1 MSRKV
6 GFDYSSI
13 PAEKARLIQDHTTA
27 IASALRH
34 CSASVLN
41 IGQRLIDVHAI
52 MPRGLFRQWIRAEF
66 EWCHPTAC
74 RYMSCAK
81 RFGDFE
87 HAQYL
92 QISAMVLL
100 SQRSTPQAAVDEALA
115 IARSES
121 TVSKTLAEQ
130 IIARHALQASG
141 VSASVPNDSAANSEP
156 AAEPQMWLL
165 LQKKR
170 TFVSAI
176 SRFSVEVNHVAS
188 EMMSD
193 TERKALA
200 TELTELAEEIRNAST
215 HADDVEDVSEADA
228 EDAETWL
235 TEAPEAELAL
245 V

>member
-6 GFDYSSI
+6 GFDYSSV
-13 PAEKARLIQDHTTA
+13 PAEKVRLIQDHTTA

-34 CSASVLN
+34 CSAAVLN
-41 IGQRLIDVHAI
+41 IGQRLIDVHAVI
-52 MPRGLFRQWIRAEF
+52 GRGLFQHWIRAEF
-66 EWCHPTAC
+66 EWCNGTAS
-74 RYMSCAK
+74 RYMACAK

-100 SQRSTPQAAVDEALA
+100 SQRSTPQAAIDEALA

-121 TVSKTLAEQ
+121 TVSKTLAQQ
-130 IIARHALQASG
+130 IIARQALQSSG
-141 VSASVPNDSAANSEP
+141 FHATVANDSAADPEP
-156 AAEPQMWLL
+156 TAERQMWFL

-170 TFVSAI
+170 SFVSAI

-188 EMMSD
+188 ETMSA

-200 TELTELAEEIRNAST
+200 TELTELAEQIRNASAP
-215 HADDVEDVSEADA
+215 ADEVFETDSD
-228 EDAETWL
+228 DAETWL
-235 TEAPEAELAL
+235 SEVHEAEPAL

>member
-27 IASALRH
+27 IASDLRH
-34 CSASVLN
+34 CSASVLS
-41 IGQRLIDVHAI
+41 IGQRLIDVHAVI
-52 MPRGLFRQWIRAEF
+52 PRGLFLHWIRAEF
-66 EWCHPTAC
+66 EWCNGTAS
-74 RYMSCAK
+74 RYMACAR
-81 RFGDFE
+81 RFGDFD
-87 HAQYL
+87 HAKYL

-100 SQRSTPQAAVDEALA
+100 SQRSTPQAAIDEALA

-121 TVSKTLAEQ
+121 TVSKTLAQQ
-130 IIARHALQASG
+130 IIARHALQSSG
-141 VSASVPNDSAANSEP
+141 FHAAVANDSAADQQP
-156 AAEPQMWLL
+156 TAEKQMWLL

-170 TFVSAI
+170 MFVSAI

-188 EMMSD
+188 ETMSD
-193 TERKALA
+193 AERKALA
-200 TELTELAEEIRNAST
+200 TELTELAEQIRNAST
-215 HADDVEDVSEADA
+215 DADDVEDVSEADS

-235 TEAPEAELAL
+235 TEAPEAEPAL